1 MTRSTPYILAALRI
15 LVGLFF
21 VFSGLP
27 KLLDSGPFVASF
39 AHWGLPAPELFVPA
53 IGVLEVVCGGL
64 LALGV
69 ATRYV
74 ALPLAA
80 VMLGAVL
87 TAGRIDG
94 GSHLIL
100 PPVLGLLCLLF
111 AARGGGAWQLRLPTA
126 GRAEQLS

>member
-21 VFSGLP
+21 VSSGLP
-27 KLLDSGPFVASF
+27 KLLDPGSLVASF
-39 AHWGLPAPELFVPA
+39 GHWGLPAPELFVPV

-74 ALPLAA
+74 ALPLA
-80 VMLGAVL
+80 VIMLGAVL
-87 TAGRIDG
+87 SAGRIDG

-111 AARGGGAWQLRLPTA
+111 ATRGGGTWRLQLPTA
-126 GRAEQLS
+126 RSALNS